1 MKKQITK
8 VPLTALDILIDILK
22 EFEGCRLTAYF
33 CPAGVCTIGYGHTGP
48 DVYPGL
54 KWSQQQADEALHNQA
69 IESLNEAVLLSPSLA
84 TAGME
89 KHAAIADF
97 IYNIGSAKYS
107 TSTLKKL
114 IDSRQWHAASEE
126 IKKWHHANGKD
137 LKGLIK
143 RRERESSLL
152 IN

>member
-1 MKKQITK
+1 MKKPTK
-8 VPLTALDILIDILK
+8 LPLTALDILIDLLK

-33 CPAGVCTIGYGHTGP
+33 CPSGVCTIGYGHTGS

-54 KWSQQQADEALHNQA
+54 KWTQQQADNALHDEA
-69 IESLNEAVLLSPSLA
+69 IEALNEAVILSPSLA

-97 IYNIGSAKYS
+97 IYNFGSAKYS
-107 TSTLKKL
+107 VSTLKNL
-114 IDSRQWHAASEE
+114 IDSRQWHSASEE

-137 LKGLIK
+137 LKGLIR

-152 IN
+152 LS